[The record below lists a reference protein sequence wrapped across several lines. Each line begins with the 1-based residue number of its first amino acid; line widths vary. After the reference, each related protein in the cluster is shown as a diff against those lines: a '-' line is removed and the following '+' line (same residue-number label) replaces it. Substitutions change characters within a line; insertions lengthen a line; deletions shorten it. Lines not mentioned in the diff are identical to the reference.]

1 MKKFLI
7 IILSNLIIISNL
19 SAETFT
25 VALKKAYKNNS
36 ELNAER
42 ENISISEQEL
52 KISMSSYFPT
62 ITLEGSKS
70 QDETDKL
77 TNRDGSNATI
87 TDVDTETKSISVTQ
101 TLFDFGRGA
110 DLSKSKIGINLAK
123 AKLLKKEQDILYKTV
138 AAYTGLI
145 SANEK
150 LEINRANI
158 ELLSR
163 QVETD
168 RIRLERGQ
176 ISLSDVS
183 QSESSLAG
191 AEASFIQA
199 QSDLLTSKL
208 NYENIIGPLGNAQS
222 LDKSSIISYQI
233 PGSLNSAIEQSK
245 KSNPDLIIAEMEYE
259 QSKKDTSIARSELV
273 PTAKLSLEKSYSDD
287 LSATY
292 DERDKET
299 LKATVTWPFYS
310 GGKNLASLNKNK
322 NIENRSRLTLDSE
335 IKQNQTNVAS
345 AWSNFQSN
353 KSLET
358 QKNLLLNNMIKK
370 NQTDVASAWSNYQSN
385 KSLLDSVRAQVNAAE
400 IANEGIVAEYNSG
413 SDRTTLEVIQSNSLL
428 LNAQI
433 SLSDSERNYILSQFN
448 LLKSIG
454 LLNSEY
460 LKLR

>member
-7 IILSNLIIISNL
+7 IILSNLFIISNL

-25 VALKKAYKNNS
+25 EALKKAYKNNS

-77 TNRDGSNATI
+77 TNRNGSNATI

-150 LEINRANI
+150 LDINRANV

-353 KSLET
+353 KSL
-358 QKNLLLNNMIKK
+358 LN
-370 NQTDVASAWSNYQSN
+370 
-385 KSLLDSVRAQVNAAE
+385 SVQLQVRAAE
-400 IANEGIVAEYNSG
+400 IANEGITAEYNSG
-413 SDRTTLEVIQSNSLL
+413 SSGRTTLEVIQSNSLL

-433 SLSDSERNYILSQFN
+433 SLADSERNFILSQFN

-454 LLNSEY
+454 LLNSDY

>member
-7 IILSNLIIISNL
+7 FIFSFLFLASNSY
-19 SAETFT
+19 AETFT
-25 VALKKAYKNNS
+25 EALKKAYKNNS

-42 ENISISEQEL
+42 ENINISEQEL

-77 TNRDGSNATI
+77 TNRNGSNATI

-150 LEINRANI
+150 LEINRANV

-222 LDKSSIISYQI
+222 LDKSSIMSYQI

-353 KSLET
+353 KSL
-358 QKNLLLNNMIKK
+358 LN
-370 NQTDVASAWSNYQSN
+370 
-385 KSLLDSVRAQVNAAE
+385 SVQLQVRAAE
-400 IANEGIVAEYNSG
+400 IANEGITAEYNSG
-413 SDRTTLEVIQSNSLL
+413 SSGRTTLEVIQSNSLL

-433 SLSDSERNYILSQFN
+433 SLADSERNFILSQFN

-454 LLNSEY
+454 LLNSDY